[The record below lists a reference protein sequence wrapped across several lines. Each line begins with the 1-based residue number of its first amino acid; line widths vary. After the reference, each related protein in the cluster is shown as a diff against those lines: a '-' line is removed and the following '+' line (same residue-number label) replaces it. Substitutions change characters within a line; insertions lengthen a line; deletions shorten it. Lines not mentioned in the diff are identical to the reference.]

1 MSEKLENEL
10 YKSIAPILTV
20 VVFMFSIP
28 VVYKLTSPYER
39 CVNDQISSIEKM
51 GGDPLVDN
59 IHIMCEQRH
68 SW

>member
-1 MSEKLENEL
+1 MNEKIKEGL

-39 CVNDQISSIEKM
+39 CVNDEISSIKKR

-59 IHIMCEQRH
+59 IHIMFEHRH
-68 SW
+68 GL